1 MVMDDMAES
10 WKCIGIITE
19 RVQKSMMD
27 KLITFIP
34 HATNKIVELCTGQ
47 EGSGT
52 KHMMES
58 NATSRDG
65 YTGSRSNEFRPH
77 EESKHQDPTNDEWD
91 VKEDE
96 WVPVQHYPTTPSTPE
111 PSQEPINT
119 PLTAPEPE
127 GKTIEEPLA
136 VPEPELK
143 SIIESFIIDI
153 RSLILSTLA
162 DLAVLC
168 LGR

>member
-1 MVMDDMAES
+1 MMGNWNFIFPYAANLIAELCTGQEGS
-10 WKCIGIITE
+10 GTK
-19 RVQKSMMD
+19 
-27 KLITFIP
+27 
-34 HATNKIVELCTGQ
+34 LCTGQ

-65 YTGSRSNEFRPH
+65 YTGNWSNEFRPH
-77 EESKHQDPTNDEWD
+77 DESKQQDPTDDEWD

-119 PLTAPEPE
+119 SRRPHRNRRERQSKNPWPYPSRNLNQSSKHSSSSPRPHPSQT
-127 GKTIEEPLA
+127 
-136 VPEPELK
+136 
-143 SIIESFIIDI
+143 S
-153 RSLILSTLA
+153 SLSPWPYPS
-162 DLAVLC
+162 
-168 LGR
+168 RP